1 MYRRQEVVDMV
12 HPERAGEGTGEAQAR
27 WVLVQPQGM

>member
-12 HPERAGEGTGEAQAR
+12 HPERAGEGIGEAQAG
-27 WVLVQPQGM
+27 WVLVQPQGR